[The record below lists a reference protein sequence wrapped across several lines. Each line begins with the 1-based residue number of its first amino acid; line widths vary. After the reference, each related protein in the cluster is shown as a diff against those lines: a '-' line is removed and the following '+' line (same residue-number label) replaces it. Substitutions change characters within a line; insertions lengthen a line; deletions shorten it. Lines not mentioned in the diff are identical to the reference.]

1 MKYGKFTR
9 HFQLLTIDCMFVH
22 IKVELCEHSDKQAR
36 AVMYTVQYCIDIA
49 LIKHEHNTKSC
60 TKL

>member
-9 HFQLLTIDCMFVH
+9 HFQLLAIDCMFVH

-36 AVMYTVQYCIDIA
+36 AVMYSTVSI
-49 LIKHEHNTKSC
+49 LH
-60 TKL
+60 